1 METKE
6 DSIKMLEMRMRRQ
19 LNLLSGKSIRPENI
33 QYYVSSS
40 VLQRG
45 EPQQEIHMEEEGE
58 LAQEAYEMQLTGQE
72 MTELEEVLQQEDEES
87 YGTVRSIE
95 KEKED
100 FWQKLHNCRTKE
112 EVKRVEEEYRQ
123 LERLGLSLMED
134 NAVLSVE
141 RKLEHTLFKDAK
153 ISAIREMTRQF
164 IESDEYEKLPTD
176 EEYILKFGELPQ
188 KIEYR
193 KAPGIGQTSETKEVQ
208 HERARSGYENVRRSM
223 DTEDSSGNVRFY
235 SLNIKG

>member
-1 METKE
+1 METNE

-40 VLQRG
+40 VLQKE
-45 EPQQEIHMEEEGE
+45 EPQQEIYEEEGDIG
-58 LAQEAYEMQLTGQE
+58 QEAYEMQFTGRE
-72 MTELEEVLQQEDEES
+72 MTELEEGLQQGDEES
-87 YGTVRSIE
+87 FGTVRSIE

-123 LERLGLSLMED
+123 LERFGLSLMED

-193 KAPGIGQTSETKEVQ
+193 EAPGIGQTSETKEVQ

-223 DTEDSSGNVRFY
+223 DAEDSSGNVRFY